1 MKKFIKVR
9 GSQVSIPPLEINV
22 DTVYVRYNVSR
33 IESEEFTGWEYDE
46 VQYGLKEY
54 IEVVGTEN
62 ENLKATQLET
72 NALVLDLMESLSK

>member
-9 GSQVSIPPLEINV
+9 GSQDSIPPLEINV

-33 IESEEFTGWEYDE
+33 IESEDFTGWEYDE

-54 IEVVGTEN
+54 IEVIGTEN

-72 NALVLDLMESLSK
+72 NALVLDLMESLSQ

>member
-9 GSQVSIPPLEINV
+9 GSRDYIPPLEINV

-33 IESEEFTGWEYDE
+33 VESEDFTGWEYDE

-62 ENLKATQLET
+62 ENLKTTQLET

>member
-9 GSQVSIPPLEINV
+9 GSQDSIPPLEINV

-62 ENLKATQLET
+62 ENLKTTQLET

>member
-9 GSQVSIPPLEINV
+9 GSQDSIPPLEINV

-46 VQYGLKEY
+46 VQYGLREY

-62 ENLKATQLET
+62 ENLKTTQLET